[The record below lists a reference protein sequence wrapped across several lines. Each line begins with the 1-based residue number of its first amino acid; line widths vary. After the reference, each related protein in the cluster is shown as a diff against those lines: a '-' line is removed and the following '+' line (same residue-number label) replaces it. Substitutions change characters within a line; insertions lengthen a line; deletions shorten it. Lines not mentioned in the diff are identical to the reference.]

1 MPSSPQVERPCKTI
15 AMAEPVSIRNCR
27 RSMWGFSQ
35 FSVARP
41 GISKRNEQVRSF
53 PEYDS
58 RLSEAYGV
66 AFIRAPCCR
75 HMDAAGEGISGASF
89 GPARRGGF
97 PLRAAEVV
105 EVFRVMPLG
114 FYPGW
119 LLCDIQ
125 TRPAAAESAGEQ
137 GFTACS
143 TVRTASPCST
153 ALRRRSIATT
163 TSTNST
169 SQPRKTSF
177 PISPSFA
184 SSRAARHP
192 RILAPR
198 KARRPP
204 PAAGGSGAAAR
215 PGRGQSRG
223 QDDCRGVA
231 ATDQ

>member
-15 AMAEPVSIRNCR
+15 AMAGPVSIRNCR

-53 PEYDS
+53 PERDS

-66 AFIRAPCCR
+66 AFIRAPRCR
-75 HMDAAGEGISGASF
+75 HMDTAGEGISGASF

-105 EVFRVMPLG
+105 EAFRGMPLG

-137 GFTACS
+137 ASRPALRSGRLYPARRHFGADHRHDDLYNLDLAAAENGLSYLAFFCFFSRGEAAVNTFTPKG
-143 TVRTASPCST
+143 ASP
-153 ALRRRSIATT
+153 
-163 TSTNST
+163 
-169 SQPRKTSF
+169 
-177 PISPSFA
+177 A
-184 SSRAARHP
+184 SSRRRVRSCGSPRARSIP
-192 RILAPR
+192 WT
-198 KARRPP
+198 
-204 PAAGGSGAAAR
+204 G
-215 PGRGQSRG
+215 
-223 QDDCRGVA
+223 
-231 ATDQ
+231 